1 MKLRLRDR
9 TLEPVPGRPLIMGIV
24 NAGPDSFS
32 DAVRLGTLEAQ
43 LAHARRLGADGADL
57 IDVGG
62 ESGVTYT
69 KASASDVEI
78 ARVVPLVERL
88 AAEGVAVSVDTWKP
102 AVAAAALD
110 AGAAMINDT
119 SGLADLEIAALC
131 ARTGAALVVMH
142 TRAAPKQERF
152 ADYGGDVVSDVVAF
166 LRERCAA
173 ARRAGVADEQL
184 VVDPGPDFAKTPA
197 ETVAALRAIDQL
209 HALGRPLLLAIS
221 RKYFL
226 GAITGR
232 PPAERLAGTLAA
244 TGWAAD
250 AGAAIVRVH
259 DVAAAA
265 DYLRVRRV
273 LAGAEEVPAF
283 DTEDEDL
290 KWIRAGR

>member
-1 MKLRLRDR
+1 
-9 TLEPVPGRPLIMGIV
+9 MGIV

-173 ARRAGVADEQL
+173 ARRDGRRAARDRPAACARPPAAARRLAQVLPGRDHGPPARRAPGGDAGRHGVGGRCGCGDRPRARRGRGRRLPARAPRAGRRRGGAGVRHGGRGPQ
-184 VVDPGPDFAKTPA
+184 VDPGRPVASPA
-197 ETVAALRAIDQL
+197 
-209 HALGRPLLLAIS
+209 
-221 RKYFL
+221 
-226 GAITGR
+226 
-232 PPAERLAGTLAA
+232 
-244 TGWAAD
+244 
-250 AGAAIVRVH
+250 
-259 DVAAAA
+259 
-265 DYLRVRRV
+265 
-273 LAGAEEVPAF
+273 
-283 DTEDEDL
+283 
-290 KWIRAGR
+290 